1 MDIRKELET
10 MGIKNARQV
19 FRNLTTAQLIELS
32 LAKSEGM
39 LASNG
44 TLVVSTGEPSGRSPN
59 DKFFVEE
66 DSTKGDISWSK
77 VNVGCKEAQ
86 FKKMLEKAHAYLQ
99 NRDIFVFDGF
109 VGADPKYR
117 LAVRVITDTVWHALF
132 AQTLFIRPSAQEL
145 EDFKPGFTVMGCG
158 AMKANPGF
166 DGTRSE
172 VFVGVSF
179 EQKINLIIGSMYGGE
194 IKKSIFTILNYL
206 LPKHNVFPM
215 HCSANVGKDGDAA
228 LFFGLSGTGKTTLS
242 ADPNRR
248 LIGDDE
254 HGWSDAGI
262 FNFEG
267 GCYAKVIKLSAEA
280 EPQIFNAI
288 RFGSLLENVVV
299 EKDSRLID
307 YNSDAITE
315 NTRAT
320 YPVEHIPNCVIPGV
334 GGHPQNVFFLTCDAF
349 GVLPPI
355 AKLTPAMASYH
366 FLSGFTAKLAGTESG
381 VTEPQPTFST
391 CFGAPFMPLH
401 PTKYAEMLAQ
411 CLSRYKA
418 NCWLV
423 NTGWSGGPVGTGK
436 RMKISITRAL
446 LTAALNGQ
454 LETSKFAPDPTFN
467 ILVPDACPGVPSE
480 VLAPKNTWSDKA
492 AYDKKAKELAAMFAK
507 NFEQYK
513 SYASKEI
520 QEAGP
525 KA

>member
-1 MDIRKELET
+1 
-10 MGIKNARQV
+10 
-19 FRNLTTAQLIELS
+19 
-32 LAKSEGM
+32 
-39 LASNG
+39 
-44 TLVVSTGEPSGRSPN
+44 
-59 DKFFVEE
+59 
-66 DSTKGDISWSK
+66 
-77 VNVGCKEAQ
+77 
-86 FKKMLEKAHAYLQ
+86 
-99 NRDIFVFDGF
+99 
-109 VGADPKYR
+109 
-117 LAVRVITDTVWHALF
+117 
-132 AQTLFIRPSAQEL
+132 
-145 EDFKPGFTVMGCG
+145 
-158 AMKANPGF
+158 
-166 DGTRSE
+166 
-172 VFVGVSF
+172 
-179 EQKINLIIGSMYGGE
+179 
-194 IKKSIFTILNYL
+194 
-206 LPKHNVFPM
+206 
-215 HCSANVGKDGDAA
+215 
-228 LFFGLSGTGKTTLS
+228 
-242 ADPNRR
+242 
-248 LIGDDE
+248 
-254 HGWSDAGI
+254 
-262 FNFEG
+262 
-267 GCYAKVIKLSAEA
+267 
-280 EPQIFNAI
+280 
-288 RFGSLLENVVV
+288 
-299 EKDSRLID
+299 
-307 YNSDAITE
+307 
-315 NTRAT
+315 
-320 YPVEHIPNCVIPGV
+320 
-334 GGHPQNVFFLTCDAF
+334 
-349 GVLPPI
+349 
-355 AKLTPAMASYH
+355 MASYH